1 MNKLFQTT
9 LRINLNKPEGKK
21 AWAYLMNRDKTRYR
35 SYSDAVIAAVNGFFD
50 RETALAADP
59 YLETREK
66 EDAFLQRIM
75 ETVERGVQANS
86 LSSLAALLQASP
98 PGAPSQDTAAVEEDL
113 ETALDFVN
121 SL

>member
-1 MNKLFQTT
+1 MSKLFQTT

-75 ETVERGVQANS
+75 ETVARGVQANS

-98 PGAPSQDTAAVEEDL
+98 PGEPSQDTAAVEEDL

>member
-1 MNKLFQTT
+1 MSKLFQTT
-9 LRINLNKPEGKK
+9 LRINLNKQEGKK

-86 LSSLAALLQASP
+86 LSGLAALLQASP